1 MSDIDEI
8 KARVNI
14 ADVIGKR
21 VTLKKAGHNFKALCP
36 FHSEKTPSF
45 IVSPERQIYKCFGCG
60 KGGSVIDFVMEY
72 EHVDFIEAL
81 ESLAD
86 LSGVKLERRP
96 ADSPEAKLKQRMYEA
111 NHLAS
116 EYYHYILTKHKS
128 GDRARRYLKTRG
140 VIDKTIETFALGYAP
155 HSWDALLSFL
165 RKKGYD
171 EGLLEQAGLILKS
184 QSRYYDRFR
193 GRVIFTLKD
202 HRGKVVGFSGRLL
215 DPDAKEAK
223 YINTSETPVYSKSNV
238 LYGLDVTKDAIVK
251 AGEAIVVEGEFD
263 VISPFQAGVANV
275 VAIKGSA
282 LTEAHVRLL
291 KRFTDRLEFALDSDI
306 SGDAAS
312 RRGIEIADTAGM
324 DMRVVTLPLGKDPD
338 EAVRTSPGLFRKAVK
353 DAVPVYDYFI
363 ASAISRFDIATSYGK
378 RKASDELLPVIA
390 KIENPVVQAHYVKK
404 LAATLDISESSVTDG
419 MHKTTSVSFKKIDTG
434 EAPKNILT
442 RPEKLETYVLALLL
456 QGKTGEWLE
465 ELREHVAL
473 EDFVQQAVRTIFINL
488 EKFVRGKRVF
498 LLKDFADSLPT
509 ELAPTLDD
517 AYLWDLSDISG
528 DEEKFVREWTVAL
541 KELRRSILKRKIREF
556 NRAIQES
563 VRKASDEGEQE
574 IGRLQKEIK
583 ECSKVLASLDK
594 LG

>member
-1 MSDIDEI
+1 
-8 KARVNI
+8 
-14 ADVIGKR
+14 
-21 VTLKKAGHNFKALCP
+21 
-36 FHSEKTPSF
+36 
-45 IVSPERQIYKCFGCG
+45 
-60 KGGSVIDFVMEY
+60 
-72 EHVDFIEAL
+72 
-81 ESLAD
+81 
-86 LSGVKLERRP
+86 
-96 ADSPEAKLKQRMYEA
+96 
-111 NHLAS
+111 
-116 EYYHYILTKHKS
+116 
-128 GDRARRYLKTRG
+128 
-140 VIDKTIETFALGYAP
+140 
-155 HSWDALLSFL
+155 
-165 RKKGYD
+165 
-171 EGLLEQAGLILKS
+171 
-184 QSRYYDRFR
+184 
-193 GRVIFTLKD
+193 
-202 HRGKVVGFSGRLL
+202 
-215 DPDAKEAK
+215 
-223 YINTSETPVYSKSNV
+223 
-238 LYGLDVTKDAIVK
+238 
-251 AGEAIVVEGEFD
+251 
-263 VISPFQAGVANV
+263 
-275 VAIKGSA
+275 
-282 LTEAHVRLL
+282 
-291 KRFTDRLEFALDSDI
+291 
-306 SGDAAS
+306 
-312 RRGIEIADTAGM
+312 
-324 DMRVVTLPLGKDPD
+324 
-338 EAVRTSPGLFRKAVK
+338 
-353 DAVPVYDYFI
+353 
-363 ASAISRFDIATSYGK
+363 
-378 RKASDELLPVIA
+378 
-390 KIENPVVQAHYVKK
+390 VKK